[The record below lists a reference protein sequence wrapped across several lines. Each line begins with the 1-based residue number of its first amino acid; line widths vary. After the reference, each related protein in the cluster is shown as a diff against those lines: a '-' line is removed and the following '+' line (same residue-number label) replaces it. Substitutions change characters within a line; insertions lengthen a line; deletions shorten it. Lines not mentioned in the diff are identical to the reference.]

1 MPSERTTPSVIYYGT
16 DSPQPV
22 AKHFRAG
29 PLSLLYVAGE
39 VRYVKFGQREIVR
52 RIYVT
57 LRDKNWATILP
68 HISSLEIG
76 AQDDSFDLTF
86 QAQHHEGEIDFS
98 WCGRV
103 VGDERGVV
111 TFSMEGKAGSSFMQ
125 CRIGIC
131 VLHPIRGLAGT
142 PCTIEQPDGTSV
154 QREFP
159 FDVSPHQPF
168 TNIQAIKHKVTD
180 GVDATI
186 RFTGGVFETEDQRN
200 WTDGSYKTY
209 SPPLSVPYPSEI
221 TRGTQL
227 SQSVSVELAPI
238 QLSHAVQSE
247 LSGLS
252 LTVTETPAGR
262 LSDIGF
268 AFVHSNARLTRKQL
282 DRVNTINPTHLRV
295 DLDLSRPD
303 YPSVLESAWAE
314 ANSLGTR
321 LEVALTLSNDIE
333 AQLQD
338 LVSTLKMV
346 KPSVRT
352 WLIFK
357 APENTS
363 TNESLRVAREY
374 LLRYDNR
381 AVIGGGSNGN
391 FVELNRSRPNP
402 SALDFICY
410 SVHPQV
416 HASDNA
422 TLIEAL
428 DAQGWTVA
436 STKKWAQNRP
446 VFVTPITLRARLNPR
461 HQEAD
466 KNGLLSSVDPR
477 QASLFGAA
485 WTLGSLKYLA
495 ESGASSVTYFETHG
509 RRGIQSDDYIGELV
523 FPLYHV
529 FADVCE
535 FAGAEVRRTVSSD
548 PLRAEGLTLFRDG
561 KLRFLCANFSEQKE
575 SIVVQG
581 IHGRAWL
588 WELNESNAGQAMQ
601 ASEEFRTRSGKNLI
615 SVCGNVKLDLLPYE
629 VARIDVEVG
638 A

>member
-1 MPSERTTPSVIYYGT
+1 M
-16 DSPQPV
+16 
-22 AKHFRAG
+22 
-29 PLSLLYVAGE
+29 
-39 VRYVKFGQREIVR
+39 R

-57 LRDKNWATILP
+57 VRDENWATLLP
-68 HISSLEIG
+68 HISNLEICDR
-76 AQDDSFDLTF
+76 DDSFDLTF
-86 QAQHHEGEIDFS
+86 QAHHREGGIDFS
-98 WCGRV
+98 WRGRV
-103 VGDERGVV
+103 VGDDRGTV
-111 TFSMEGKAGSSFMQ
+111 TFSMQGEAGSSFMQ
-125 CRIGIC
+125 CRVGIC

-142 PCTIEQPDGTSV
+142 PCTIEQSDGTSV

-159 FDVSPHQPF
+159 FDVSPHQAF
-168 TNIQAIKHKVTD
+168 TNVQAIKHRVTD

-221 TRGTQL
+221 ARGTQL

-238 QLSHAVQSE
+238 QLSHAVPSE
-247 LSGLS
+247 FPALS

-262 LSDIGF
+262 LPDIGF
-268 AFVHSNARLTRKQL
+268 AFVHSNARLTEKQL
-282 DRVNTINPTHLRV
+282 ARVNTIKPAHLRV
-295 DLDLSRPD
+295 DLDLSRPA
-303 YPSVLESAWAE
+303 YPAVLESAWTK

-321 LEVALTLSNDIE
+321 LEVALTLSSDIE

-338 LVSTLKMV
+338 LVRTLTRV
-346 KPSVRT
+346 KPSVKT

-381 AVIGGGSNGN
+381 AVIGGGSNVN

-402 SALDFICY
+402 SALDLVCY

-416 HASDNA
+416 HASDND

-436 STKKWAQNRP
+436 SAKKWAQDRP
-446 VFVTPITLRARLNPR
+446 VFVTPITLRAQLNPR

-466 KNGLLSSVDPR
+466 KNALLSGADPR

-509 RRGIQSDDYIGELV
+509 RRGIQGNDHIGESV

-535 FAGAEVRRTVSSD
+535 FAGAEVRPTVSSD
-548 PLRAEGLTLFRDG
+548 PLRAEGLTLIRDG

-575 SIVVQG
+575 SIAVQG

-588 WELNESNAGQAMQ
+588 WELNESNADQAMQ
-601 ASEEFRTRSGKNLI
+601 APEEFRTRSGKNLN
-615 SVCGNVKLDLLPYE
+615 SVSGNFKLDLLPYGM
-629 VARIDVEVG
+629 ARIDVEVG